1 MFDFFLLTS
10 IFIFGLIGESWMRIS
25 ASASNLLRYL
35 VFVDA
40 YDENPV
46 SHRYVVAKGIS
57 AKIAFLA
64 RDWYSLVIL
73 LLHQKSVNDILPNM
87 VI

>member
-1 MFDFFLLTS
+1 
-10 IFIFGLIGESWMRIS
+10 MRIS

-46 SHRYVVAKGIS
+46 SHKYVVAKGRS
-57 AKIAFLA
+57 AEIAILA
-64 RDWYSLVIL
+64 RD
-73 LLHQKSVNDILPNM
+73 
-87 VI
+87 